1 MSASYFMQQLGTL
14 TDSLFFWYVHNMNSS
29 SDFEDHKT
37 LQILNELSDNG
48 NTTQR
53 DISTRLGIALGLVN
67 SYIKNLITKGYIKV
81 KSIPPR
87 RYAYYITPKGFAEKT
102 RLTYHFLQNYT
113 RIYREARVSLKTL
126 FNELQARGVKRVV
139 FAGADEVAEI
149 AYLTLQETELELSGI
164 VDEEKAGKKFFGR
177 EILPIKNLGSIVH
190 DSIVIT
196 SYKKSEK
203 LYKELLINN
212 VNKKD
217 IKVIFPK

>member
-1 MSASYFMQQLGTL
+1 M
-14 TDSLFFWYVHNMNSS
+14 NNSS
-29 SDFEDHKT
+29 DPEDHKT

-48 NTTQR
+48 HTTQR
-53 DISTRLGIALGLVN
+53 DISTSLGIALGLVN

-87 RYAYYITPKGFAEKT
+87 RYAYYLTPKGFAEKT

-126 FNELQARGVKRVV
+126 FNEMQDRGIKRVV
-139 FAGADEVAEI
+139 FVGADEVAEI

-164 VDEEKAGKKFFGR
+164 VDEDKAGKKFFGR
-177 EILPIKNLGSIVH
+177 EILPLKDLGSIKH
-190 DSIVIT
+190 DSIVVT
-196 SYKKSEK
+196 SYKRSEK
-203 LYKELLINN
+203 LYKELLINKID
-212 VNKKD
+212 KKD

>member
-1 MSASYFMQQLGTL
+1 
-14 TDSLFFWYVHNMNSS
+14 MNSS
-29 SDFEDHKT
+29 SDLENHKT

-48 NTTQR
+48 HTTQR

-164 VDEEKAGKKFFGR
+164 VDEEKAGKTFFGR
-177 EILPIKNLGSIVH
+177 EILPIKDLGSIVH

-196 SYKKSEK
+196 SYKKSET

-212 VNKKD
+212 VDKKD
-217 IKVIFPK
+217 IKVIFSK

>member
-1 MSASYFMQQLGTL
+1 
-14 TDSLFFWYVHNMNSS
+14 MNSS
-29 SDFEDHKT
+29 SDLEDHKT

-48 NTTQR
+48 YTTQR

-177 EILPIKNLGSIVH
+177 EILPIKDLGSIVH

-203 LYKELLINN
+203 LYKELLINKID
-212 VNKKD
+212 KKD
-217 IKVIFPK
+217 IKVIFTI

>member
-1 MSASYFMQQLGTL
+1 
-14 TDSLFFWYVHNMNSS
+14 MNSS
-29 SDFEDHKT
+29 SDLENHKT

-177 EILPIKNLGSIVH
+177 EILPIKDLGSIVH

-203 LYKELLINN
+203 LYKELLIN
-212 VNKKD
+212 KIDRKD

>member
-1 MSASYFMQQLGTL
+1 
-14 TDSLFFWYVHNMNSS
+14 MNSS
-29 SDFEDHKT
+29 SDLEDHKT
-37 LQILNELSDNG
+37 LQIPNELSDNG

-53 DISTRLGIALGLVN
+53 DISTSLGIALGLVN

-149 AYLTLQETELELSGI
+149 AYLTLQETELEFSGI
-164 VDEEKAGKKFFGR
+164 VDEEKAGEKFFGR
-177 EILPIKNLGSIVH
+177 DILPIKEISSVAH
-190 DSIVIT
+190 DSIIIT
-196 SYKKSEK
+196 SYKKGK
-203 LYKELLINN
+203 ALYKELLRNN
-212 VNKKD
+212 VDKKD
-217 IKVIFPK
+217 IKTIFPV

>member
-1 MSASYFMQQLGTL
+1 
-14 TDSLFFWYVHNMNSS
+14 MNTS
-29 SDFEDHKT
+29 SDLEDHKT

-177 EILPIKNLGSIVH
+177 EILPIKDLGSIVH

-196 SYKKSEK
+196 SYKKGEAI
-203 LYKELLINN
+203 YKELLRNN
-212 VNKKD
+212 VERND
-217 IKVIFPK
+217 IKTIFPI

>member
-196 SYKKSEK
+196 SYKKSDK
-203 LYKELLINN
+203 LYKELLRNN
-212 VNKKD
+212 VERND
-217 IKVIFPK
+217 IKTIFPI

>member
-1 MSASYFMQQLGTL
+1 
-14 TDSLFFWYVHNMNSS
+14 MNSS
-29 SDFEDHKT
+29 SDLEDHKT

-113 RIYREARVSLKTL
+113 RIYYQARSSLKNL
-126 FNELQARGVKRVV
+126 FGELQSSGVKRVV
-139 FAGADEVAEI
+139 FAGVDEVAEI

-164 VDEEKAGKKFFGR
+164 IDEEKAGKKFFGR
-177 EILPIKNLGSIVH
+177 EILPIKYLGSIVH

-196 SYKKSEK
+196 SYVQRDRIF
-203 LYKELLINN
+203 KELLKNN
-212 VNKKD
+212 VERKD
-217 IKVIFPK
+217 IKTIFEIT

>member
-1 MSASYFMQQLGTL
+1 
-14 TDSLFFWYVHNMNSS
+14 MNSS
-29 SDFEDHKT
+29 SNLEDHKT

-177 EILPIKNLGSIVH
+177 EILPIKDLGSIVH

>member
-1 MSASYFMQQLGTL
+1 
-14 TDSLFFWYVHNMNSS
+14 MNSS
-29 SDFEDHKT
+29 SDLEDHKT

-177 EILPIKNLGSIVH
+177 EILPIKDLGSIVH

-196 SYKKSEK
+196 SYKKSEQ
-203 LYKELLINN
+203 LYKELLINKID
-212 VNKKD
+212 KKD